1 MSIETGLALFT
12 LYFVIKATPG
22 PGIFATVGRTLFQ
35 GFGPTLVFIVGIMAG
50 DLLYLVFALTGLA
63 VIAKQFGEAFF
74 IVRLIGGGYLVYLG
88 VRLWLRPP
96 AGVDTAPVEPGG
108 CARTFFSGVLL
119 TLGNPKVIL
128 FYLGLLPTFV
138 DLSELGIADIGLLAV
153 MFISILG
160 GTLSAYA
167 YAAAR
172 ARLLFRSKRAMKWVN
187 RGAGIVLASTGGT
200 VAAS

>member
-1 MSIETGLALFT
+1 M
-12 LYFVIKATPG
+12 
-22 PGIFATVGRTLFQ
+22 
-35 GFGPTLVFIVGIMAG
+35 
-50 DLLYLVFALTGLA
+50 
-63 VIAKQFGEAFF
+63 
-74 IVRLIGGGYLVYLG
+74 
-88 VRLWLRPP
+88 
-96 AGVDTAPVEPGG
+96 
-108 CARTFFSGVLL
+108 LL

-172 ARLLFRSKRAMKWVN
+172 ARLLFRSKRAMKRVN
-187 RGAGIVLASTGGT
+187 RGAGIVLAGTGGAV
-200 VAAS
+200 VAS

>member
-1 MSIETGLALFT
+1 MSIETVLALFT
-12 LYFVIKATPG
+12 LCFVIKATPG
-22 PGIFATVGRTLFQ
+22 PGVFATVGRPLFQ
-35 GFGPTLVFIVGIMAG
+35 SFGPTLVFIAG

-88 VRLWLRPP
+88 VRLWLRLP

-160 GTLSAYA
+160 GTLLAYA

-172 ARLLFRSKRAMKWVN
+172 ARLLFRSKRAMKRVN
-187 RGAGIVLASTGGT
+187 RGTGIVLAGTGGA
-200 VAAS
+200 VATS

>member
-1 MSIETGLALFT
+1 MSIETVLALFA
-12 LYFVIKATPG
+12 LSFVIKATPG
-22 PGIFATVGRTLFQ
+22 PGVFATVGRALFQ
-35 GFGPTLVFIVGIMAG
+35 GFGPTLVFIAGIMVG

-63 VIAKQFGEAFF
+63 VIAKQFGEAFI

-88 VRLWLRPP
+88 VKIWLLPLES
-96 AGVDTAPVEPGG
+96 VETALVEPGG
-108 CARTFFSGVLL
+108 RARTFFSGVLL

-138 DLSELGIADIGLLAV
+138 DLSGLGIADIGLLAV
-153 MFISILG
+153 MFLSVLG

-172 ARLLFRSKRAMKWVN
+172 ARLLFRSKRAMKRLN
-187 RGAGIVLASTGGT
+187 RGAGVVLAATGGA
-200 VAAS
+200 VASS

>member
-1 MSIETGLALFT
+1 MSIETVLALFT
-12 LYFVIKATPG
+12 LCFVIKATPG
-22 PGIFATVGRTLFQ
+22 PGVFATVGRALFQ
-35 GFGPTLVFIVGIMAG
+35 GFGPTLVFIAGIMAG

-88 VRLWLRPP
+88 VRLWLRLP

-172 ARLLFRSKRAMKWVN
+172 ARLLFRSKRAMKRVN
-187 RGAGIVLASTGGT
+187 RGTGIVLAGTGGA
-200 VAAS
+200 VATS

>member
-1 MSIETGLALFT
+1 MTAHDQTLAANPAITIRDERFNRDT
-12 LYFVIKATPG
+12 TPSRWWAG
-22 PGIFATVGRTLFQ
+22 EP
-35 GFGPTLVFIVGIMAG
+35 FGTAWHN
-50 DLLYLVFALTGLA
+50 ALSGT
-63 VIAKQFGEAFF
+63 FPRGEAFF

-88 VRLWLRPP
+88 VRLWLRLP

-172 ARLLFRSKRAMKWVN
+172 ARLLFRSKRAMKRVN
-187 RGAGIVLASTGGT
+187 RGTGIVLAGTGGT
-200 VAAS
+200 VATS